1 MNQRG
6 NEPMPMVHT
15 RLPEELIDWIDSSA
29 KEARVTRSEFI
40 RQALEFLKE
49 SKAPIHRNIFRSDSE

>member
-1 MNQRG
+1 
-6 NEPMPMVHT
+6 MPMIHT

-40 RQALEFLKE
+40 RQALECLKE